1 MPLMSTEKFEVQFS
15 QGSMAYQTSRGSD
28 QRVGPVESSGF
39 EIFRTLKMPVA
50 GAGFTTSS
58 TLTPQTDKSVH
69 SASNAAKQSNP
80 ASIPQFPQS
89 SA

>member
-1 MPLMSTEKFEVQFS
+1 MSTEKFEVQFS

-28 QRVGPVESSGF
+28 KRVGPVESSGF

-58 TLTPQTDKSVH
+58 HAD
-69 SASNAAKQSNP
+69 AANRQEKYTQR
-80 ASIPQFPQS
+80 F
-89 SA
+89 